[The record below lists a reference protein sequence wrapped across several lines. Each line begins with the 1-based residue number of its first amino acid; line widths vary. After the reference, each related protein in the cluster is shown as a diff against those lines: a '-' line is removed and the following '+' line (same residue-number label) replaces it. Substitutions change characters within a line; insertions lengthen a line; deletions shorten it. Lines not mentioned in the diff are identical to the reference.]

1 MYATQ
6 IKNTHTTYSGNSN
19 YHSVA
24 AIIVQS
30 FKEDLRMSLLIH
42 HSNQEMFIF
51 KHPSRKPLLVK
62 LRNI

>member
-6 IKNTHTTYSGNSN
+6 IKISKCLHTHTKFSGNSN

-24 AIIVQS
+24 AIIAQS

-42 HSNQEMFIF
+42 HSNQENVYF
-51 KHPSRKPLLVK
+51 
-62 LRNI
+62 